1 MPEFPYAMKRIASAP
16 EGLNAHDRRLL
27 ILGLKILIMTV
38 LQPLSLADRTR
49 VLLALQA
56 GINDE
61 LEAYETEV

>member
-1 MPEFPYAMKRIASAP
+1 MPEFPNAMKRLASEP
-16 EGLNAHDRRLL
+16 GGLNAHDRRHL
-27 ILGLKILIMTV
+27 ILGLKIHIMTV

-56 GINDE
+56 GIVDE